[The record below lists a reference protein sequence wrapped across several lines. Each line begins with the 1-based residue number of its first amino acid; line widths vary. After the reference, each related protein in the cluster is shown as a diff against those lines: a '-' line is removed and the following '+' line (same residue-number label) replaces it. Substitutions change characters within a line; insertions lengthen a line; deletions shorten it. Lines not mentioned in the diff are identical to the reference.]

1 MMKHKIPVEWMQR
14 YESEA
19 FARETTCSGPLGAA
33 YTPEA
38 TTFRLWTPLAE
49 AVSVNLYPHGN
60 GGGRP
65 EVHPMAREAQGVWS
79 VTLPGDQNGR
89 YYTYTVQIDGKTQ
102 ETGDPY
108 AVAAGVNGLR
118 SMILD
123 LDAAAPTG
131 WQGESTVCT
140 GEFSLPSCSA
150 VIFGL
155 L

>member
-1 MMKHKIPVEWMQR
+1 MAAAAPRCTPWRGKFL
-14 YESEA
+14 A
-19 FARETTCSGPLGAA
+19 FT
-33 YTPEA
+33 
-38 TTFRLWTPLAE
+38 
-49 AVSVNLYPHGN
+49 
-60 GGGRP
+60 
-65 EVHPMAREAQGVWS
+65 Q
-79 VTLPGDQNGR
+79 PGDQNGR

-123 LDAAAPTG
+123 LDAAAPAG